1 MIIALLFRQKGA
13 GFSIEGIFGLLATY
27 LRTHHSLAVLESH
40 VPNMALNPASLWQ
53 NLRVARRQRADVY
66 HISGDVHYLALA
78 LPPRRTVL
86 TIHDCIS
93 LERERQQGN
102 RWRYYALWLLFYYLP
117 MRRVAR
123 ITTVSEKARLE
134 LSRHM
139 GTLAAKVIVIP
150 NPCHPRYQPSPKP
163 FNADCPTLLHIE
175 NGTHKNLARLA
186 AALQGIACR
195 LLIVG
200 QLTAER
206 VAQLTALG
214 INYEQRTNLTDE
226 QMVAAYQTCDMLVFV
241 SLYEGF
247 GLPVLEANATG
258 RVVLTSAIEPLREV
272 AGNAAL
278 LVDPTSVDA
287 IRMGVQRLIDDAFLR
302 QQLIDAGYQNVNRYR
317 ANVVADQ
324 YKAVYESIFA

>member
-1 MIIALLFRQKGA
+1 MVVSFLFRQKGA

-27 LRTHHSLAVLESH
+27 LRTHHAFTVREVH
-40 VPNMALNPASLWQ
+40 VPNMAIRPGALWQ

-117 MRRVAR
+117 MRRVAC
-123 ITTVSEKARLE
+123 ITTVSEKSRQE
-134 LSRHM
+134 LLRHM
-139 GTLAAKVIVIP
+139 GPLAERVAVIP
-150 NPCHPRYQPSPKP
+150 NPYNPRFQPTPKP
-163 FNADCPTLLHIE
+163 FNDTNPTLLHIE
-175 NGTHKNLARLA
+175 NGAHKNLARLA
-186 AALQGIACR
+186 VALQGLPCR
-195 LLIVG
+195 LLIIG

-214 INYEQRTNLTDE
+214 IMYEQKTNLTDE
-226 QMVAAYQTCDMLVFV
+226 EMVAAYQACDMLVFV

-258 RVVLTSAIEPLREV
+258 RVVLTSAIDPLREV
-272 AGNAAL
+272 AGEAAL
-278 LVDPTSVDA
+278 LVDPTSVAA
-287 IRMGVQRLIDDAFLR
+287 IRAGVQRLMADSALR
-302 QQLIDAGYQNVNRYR
+302 EQLIAAGYQNIARYR
-317 ANVVADQ
+317 IDAVSEQ
-324 YKAVYESIFA
+324 YKAVYQSVID